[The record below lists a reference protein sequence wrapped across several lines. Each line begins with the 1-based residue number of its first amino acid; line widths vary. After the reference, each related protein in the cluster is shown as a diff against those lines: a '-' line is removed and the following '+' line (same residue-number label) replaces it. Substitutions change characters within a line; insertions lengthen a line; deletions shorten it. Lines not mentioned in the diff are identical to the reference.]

1 VLEQS
6 HKQEDFVSSTIID
19 SSLSLRPHE
28 GVIDPDDP
36 EDRIDI
42 LGAFMGLPARET
54 ELPSD
59 LADRMV
65 YFENN
70 DHSDPDYDQLTVG
83 TTTPYAAGVYHC

>member
-36 EDRIDI
+36 EDRIDV
-42 LGAFMGLPARET
+42 LGAFMSLPARET

-59 LADRMV
+59 RADRTV
-65 YFENN
+65 WHERFGHREPN
-70 DHSDPDYDQLTVG
+70 DDQLVVG
-83 TTTPYAAGVYHC
+83 TTACAVPGVLHC